1 MMNEHYTII
10 PENIES
16 IKIETISETLSTFI
30 EYGTEMAV
38 ALFNANEA
46 AVIYETATEIS
57 SEIIKASKVITV
69 TRKAA
74 SIPDKFF
81 MNKMEKYCRG
91 LIVIPEDKRKKY
103 AKKVGKARLNK
114 DSVFILG
121 VLNKVEELSKI
132 DILLKLFEAKIDG
145 SLDDE
150 TYRRLTLMVD
160 RTMFSDLQYLKDNI
174 VDEAIPITND
184 SEQGL
189 LASGWLYYC
198 GQTWGTETEE
208 SQLVYN
214 YTSAA
219 KHFCELMN
227 N

>member
-1 MMNEHYTII
+1 MNEHYTII